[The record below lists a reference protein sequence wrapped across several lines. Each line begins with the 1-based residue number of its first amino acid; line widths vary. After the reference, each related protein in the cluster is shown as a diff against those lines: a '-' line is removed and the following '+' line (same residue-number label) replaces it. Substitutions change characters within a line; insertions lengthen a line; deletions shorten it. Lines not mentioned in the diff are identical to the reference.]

1 MQNES
6 HKVYP
11 SKVGWRLLII
21 PVLFLG
27 VGIYYTVNKNLSR
40 DVAIQT
46 GILLFLILIFYSI
59 SYEINER
66 FLIVKTF
73 FWFKA
78 EIPIDSITGIAETS
92 NIISA
97 PAASLDR
104 LEIFYGKFDSV
115 IISPKDKTGFI
126 EHLKSLKPKITV
138 KMKKGQE

>member
-6 HKVYP
+6 NKVYP
-11 SKVGWRLLII
+11 SKVGWGLLIL

-27 VGIYYTVNKNLSR
+27 IGIYHTVSKGLWR
-40 DVAIQT
+40 DVAIQA
-46 GILLFLILIFYSI
+46 GILLFLVLIFYSI

-78 EIPIDSITGIAETS
+78 EIPVDSITGIAETS
-92 NIISA
+92 NIISS

-104 LEIFYGKFDSV
+104 LEIFYGKLNSI
-115 IISPKDKTGFI
+115 IISPKDKAGFI
-126 EHLKSLKPKITV
+126 EHLKSLKPEITV
-138 KMKKGQE
+138 KMKNEK